1 MDKYQIDL
9 LKKVEELT
17 AKLNDVFGQ
26 KGGPIFSRY
35 PLSFALLVIFGA
47 TMVSQAVKDLL
58 LEIDL
63 FKNQP
68 LIMLFIGIA
77 ILIIT
82 GTLYKK
88 LNK

>member
-1 MDKYQIDL
+1 MEKENLDL

-17 AKLNDVFGQ
+17 AKLNQVFGQ
-26 KGGPIFSRY
+26 KGKVIFTRY
-35 PLSFALLVIFGA
+35 PLAFALLVVFGA
-47 TMVSQAVKDLL
+47 TMVSQGVKDLL
-58 LEIDL
+58 LEISI

-68 LIMLFIGIA
+68 WIMLGVGI
-77 ILIIT
+77 IVLIIT